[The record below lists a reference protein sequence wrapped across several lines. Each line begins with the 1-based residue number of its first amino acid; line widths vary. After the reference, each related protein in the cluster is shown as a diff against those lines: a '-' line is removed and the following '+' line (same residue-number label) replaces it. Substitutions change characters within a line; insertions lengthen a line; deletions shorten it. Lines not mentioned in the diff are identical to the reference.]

1 MLYSLTRVLLFLT
14 AFALPLTVF
23 QSFVV
28 GPFVFSISKTMTTGL
43 LLWMPVVWLASRR
56 PYPRD
61 RKLAWLAAFFVAVAI
76 SLVTSFFES
85 LAATNAV
92 IVFTTYAAVG
102 LFYVLIV
109 YLVSD
114 LSSLRAVLTGYAA
127 GVGLAAISVLAGVG
141 LSEIGRTGGYG
152 GDPNHFSYDAAIGI
166 CFAGILY
173 LTSRSHVLRL
183 FWIAVGVAALGAI
196 IASVSRSGFVAVLS
210 IFGLWM
216 VRFRRFNVLAYVLPA
231 LLIVGVGMFSVSEA
245 WRDRMSTM
253 TSSEAREADGSI
265 MSRYVVGEY
274 AIRAFASNPITG
286 VGFLQFGA
294 WGAQHVRAER
304 QAGRGG
310 ADGSTA
316 HVQVGGA
323 IHNAYLHVAAEM
335 GLFGLI
341 PYMAMLAFT
350 WFDFSRAWL
359 LAKRRL
365 DDPVMKELYYVAILC
380 QIAFFGALVDNLF
393 LSSLRYKT
401 IWLLFGL
408 STVVAL
414 LTRERMRQLGEQGA
428 ESTEEKLPLGSI
440 AGIGDAPPPFPTQRR

>member
-1 MLYSLTRVLLFLT
+1 MLYSFTRVLLFLT

-61 RKLAWLAAFFVAVAI
+61 RKLVWLAVFFFAVAV
-76 SLVTSFFES
+76 SLVTSFFGG
-85 LAATNAV
+85 LAALNAT
-92 IVFTTYAAVG
+92 IVFSTYAAIG
-102 LFYVLIV
+102 LFYVLVV
-109 YLVSD
+109 YLVTD
-114 LSSLRAVLTGYAA
+114 TSSLRAVFAGYAA
-127 GVGLAAISVLAGVG
+127 GIGLAAISVLAGVG

-166 CFAGILY
+166 CCAGVLY

-183 FWIAVGVAALGAI
+183 FWVAVGVAALSAI

-216 VRFRRFNVLAYVLPA
+216 LRFRRFNVLAYALPA
-231 LLIVGVGMFSVSEA
+231 LLIVGVGMFAVSDA
-245 WRDRMSTM
+245 WRDRMGTM

-286 VGFLQFGA
+286 VGFLQFGTWA
-294 WGAQHVRAER
+294 STHVRAER

-310 ADGSTA
+310 TKGGAA
-316 HVQVGGA
+316 HVNVGGA
-323 IHNAYLHVAAEM
+323 VHNSYLHVAAEM
-335 GLFGLI
+335 GIIGLV
-341 PYMAMLAFT
+341 PYLAFLGLT

-365 DDPVMKELYYVAILC
+365 DDPEMKDLYYMAILG
-380 QIAFFGALVDNLF
+380 QVAFFGALVDNLF
-393 LSSLRYKT
+393 LSSLRYKS

-414 LTRERMRQLGEQGA
+414 LTRERMRLLGEEGA
-428 ESTEEKLPLGSI
+428 DSTEEKGPLGSV
-440 AGIGDAPPPFPTQRR
+440 AGLGDAPPLFPTPRC

>member
-1 MLYSLTRVLLFLT
+1 MLYSVTRVLLFLT

-23 QSFVV
+23 QSFTV
-28 GPFVFSISKTMTTGL
+28 GPFIFSVSKTMTTGL
-43 LLWMPVVWLASRR
+43 LLWMPIVWLASRQ
-56 PYPRD
+56 PYPQD
-61 RKLAWLAAFFVAVAI
+61 RKLIWLVAFFFAVAV
-76 SLVTSFFES
+76 SLVTSFFEG
-85 LAATNAV
+85 LAPLTSV

-114 LSSLRAVLTGYAA
+114 LSSLRAVLMGYTA

-166 CFAGILY
+166 CFAGALY

-183 FWIAVGVAALGAI
+183 FWLAVGVAALGAI
-196 IASVSRSGFVAVLS
+196 IASVSRSGFVTVIS

-216 VRFRRFNVLAYVLPA
+216 VRFRRFNVLVYVLPGI
-231 LLIVGVGMFSVSEA
+231 LIVGVGMFSVSDA

-253 TSSEAREADGSI
+253 TSSESREADGSI

-274 AIRAFASNPITG
+274 AIRAFVSNPITG
-286 VGFLQFGA
+286 VGFLQFGHWA
-294 WGAQHVRAER
+294 STHIRVER
-304 QAGRGG
+304 QAGRSGSQGG
-310 ADGSTA
+310 SG

-323 IHNAYLHVAAEM
+323 VHNSYLHVASEM
-335 GLFGLI
+335 GIVGLI
-341 PYMAMLAFT
+341 PYLAFFGFT
-350 WFDFSRAWL
+350 WFDFSRAWF

-365 DDPVMKELYYVAILC
+365 DDPEMKELYYFAILC
-380 QIAFFGALVDNLF
+380 QIAFFGALIDNLF
-393 LSSLRYKT
+393 LSSLRYKS

-408 STVVAL
+408 STVL
-414 LTRERMRQLGEQGA
+414 GLFTRKRMRQLGEEGS
-428 ESTEEKLPLGSI
+428 ESAEEKGPLGSI
-440 AGIGDAPPPFPTQRR
+440 AGLGDAASPFPTPRR

>member
-1 MLYSLTRVLLFLT
+1 MLYSLTRVILFLT

-23 QSFVV
+23 QSFTV

-61 RKLAWLAAFFVAVAI
+61 RKLVWLTTFFFAVAV
-76 SLVTSFFES
+76 SLVTSFFGS
-85 LAATNAV
+85 LSAVNAT

-114 LSSLRAVLTGYAA
+114 MSSLRAVLVGYTA
-127 GVGLAAISVLAGVG
+127 GVGMAAISVLVGVG
-141 LSEIGRTGGYG
+141 LSTIGRTGGYG
-152 GDPNHFSYDAAIGI
+152 GDPNHFSYDAAIGM
-166 CFAGILY
+166 CFAGVLY
-173 LTSRSHVLRL
+173 LTSRSHILRL
-183 FWIAVGVAALGAI
+183 FWVVVGVAALGAI
-196 IASVSRSGFVAVLS
+196 LASASRSGFVAVLS

-231 LLIVGVGMFSVSEA
+231 LLIVGVGMFSTSEE

-265 MSRYVVGEY
+265 VSRYVVGEY
-274 AIRAFASNPITG
+274 AIRAFASNPIIG
-286 VGFLQFGA
+286 VGFLQFGTWA
-294 WGAQHVRAER
+294 STHVRAER

-310 ADGSTA
+310 AEGSGA
-316 HVQVGGA
+316 HVTVGGS

-350 WFDFSRAWL
+350 WFDFSRSWR

-380 QIAFFGALVDNLF
+380 QVAFFGALVDNLF

-414 LTRERMRQLGEQGA
+414 LTRERVRQLGEEGA
-428 ESTEEKLPLGSI
+428 ESIEEKLPLGPI
-440 AGIGDAPPPFPTQRR
+440 AGIGDAAPLFPAPRR